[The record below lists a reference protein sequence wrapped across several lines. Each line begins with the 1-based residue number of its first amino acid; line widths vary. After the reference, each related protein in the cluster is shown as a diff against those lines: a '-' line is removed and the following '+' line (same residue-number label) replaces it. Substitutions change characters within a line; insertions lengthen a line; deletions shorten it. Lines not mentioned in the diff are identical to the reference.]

1 KKADLILINVDRP
14 EWVPT
19 YNYVYSLVYTASGDS
34 VETSIVDGRILM
46 EDRRLTTIDL
56 GEVHARCRELA
67 PKLAARANVKPSSRW
82 PVCGGRVIA
91 AIVTALPAGGNQSA
105 TGLRP
110 DGGDTPVKISSSPA
124 TWNNLRSSPR
134 KTPASNAV

>member
-1 KKADLILINVDRP
+1 MATLAGYRAIDWHEELGSLEAGKKADLILINVDRP

-56 GEVHARCRELA
+56 AEVQARCRELA
-67 PKLAARANVKPSSRW
+67 PRLAARANVKPQSRW
-82 PVCGGRVIA
+82 PV
-91 AIVTALPAGGNQSA
+91 L
-105 TGLRP
+105 
-110 DGGDTPVKISSSPA
+110 
-124 TWNNLRSSPR
+124 
-134 KTPASNAV
+134 